1 MVVSAYA
8 AAVLPVDLPV
18 ECPCARAV
26 VLQIAVLTCA
36 SVLVAAQVLHLLV
49 VLCLCPAV
57 LVLVLAA
64 RWSCLVARAVVVQ
77 AVV

>member
-1 MVVSAYA
+1 M
-8 AAVLPVDLPV
+8 AVLPVDLPV

-36 SVLVAAQVLHLLV
+36 SVLVAAAQVLHLLV

-64 RWSCLVARAVVVQ
+64 RWSCLVARAVVVK

>member
-1 MVVSAYA
+1 L
-8 AAVLPVDLPV
+8 AAVCHLV
-18 ECPCARAV
+18 A
-26 VLQIAVLTCA
+26 LQLVMCA

>member
-1 MVVSAYA
+1 M
-8 AAVLPVDLPV
+8 AVLPVDLPV

-36 SVLVAAQVLHLLV
+36 SVLVAAAQVLHLLV
-49 VLCLCPAV
+49 VLCLCPAVLV

>member
-1 MVVSAYA
+1 M
-8 AAVLPVDLPV
+8 AVLPVDLPV

-36 SVLVAAQVLHLLV
+36 SVLAAAQVLHLLV
-49 VLCLCPAV
+49 VLCLCPAVLV

>member
-1 MVVSAYA
+1 M
-8 AAVLPVDLPV
+8 
-18 ECPCARAV
+18 
-26 VLQIAVLTCA
+26 
-36 SVLVAAQVLHLLV
+36 LVAAQVLHLLV
-49 VLCLCPAV
+49 VLCLCLAV